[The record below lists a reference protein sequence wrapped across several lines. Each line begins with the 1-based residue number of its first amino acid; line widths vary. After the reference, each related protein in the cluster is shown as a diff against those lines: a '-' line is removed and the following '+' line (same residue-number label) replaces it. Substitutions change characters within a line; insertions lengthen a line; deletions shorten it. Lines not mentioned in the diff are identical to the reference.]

1 MEIFEILQQ
10 YGPLAGVVVW
20 FLWRDGKREDKL
32 TVRIEKLEDEQRQV
46 ILPLVEKA
54 TTVITENTIVLQEY
68 MRRCEVGIDK
78 FEK

>member
-1 MEIFEILQQ
+1 MEITELLQQ
-10 YGPLAGVVVW
+10 YGPLAGAVVW

-32 TVRIEKLEDEQRQV
+32 TGRIEKLEDEQRQV

-68 MRRCEVGIDK
+68 MRRCEVGPGK
-78 FEK
+78 SEG